1 MHMRHAHARL
11 TLIRS
16 CGVAVEALELDDKP
30 SVIVDYMNQAGGDE
44 IRLVNTEKRIYLGR

>member
-1 MHMRHAHARL
+1 MRHAHARL

>member
-1 MHMRHAHARL
+1 MRHSHARL
-11 TLIRS
+11 TLS
-16 CGVAVEALELDDKP
+16 CCCGVAVEALELDDKP